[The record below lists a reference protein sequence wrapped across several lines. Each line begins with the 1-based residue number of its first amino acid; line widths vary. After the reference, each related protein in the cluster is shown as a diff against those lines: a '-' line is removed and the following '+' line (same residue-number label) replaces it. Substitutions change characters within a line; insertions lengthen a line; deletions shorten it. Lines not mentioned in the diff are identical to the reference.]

1 MSVYNIPDTYS
12 QFDKL
17 GMPGKYHSAVA
28 VATTVTQ
35 SFTGSFYGAAAVL
48 LGDGADTKTTK
59 IFVAGGGIISG
70 SDLSTERIY
79 DISPAQVQAKGGT
92 VFVLKRS
99 F

>member
-35 SFTGSFYGAAAVL
+35 SFTGSFYGAAAIL
-48 LGDGADTKTTK
+48 LGNGADTAGTK
-59 IFVAGGGIISG
+59 IIVAGGGVISG
-70 SDLSTERIY
+70 NDLSTETIY
-79 DISPAQVQAKGGT
+79 DIAPAQVQAKGGT
-92 VFVLKRS
+92 ILVLIRS